1 MNEQERYTWC
11 RVDMRK
17 KVFLKENFTKF
28 RALVLIPG
36 RTYWLFLKLNII
48 NKLKVFWYPIGSLH
62 RFKFLLYTSEHP
74 SVKKW
79 SWCFITCRY
88 INIALK
94 WSRNTHHILK
104 SQIWRFLDILSN
116 NLFCINGVW
125 PVVCHLFR
133 GATRRG
139 QNLMNSCTFLYL
151 LWWRG
156 CESNFYAV
164 FRFNMLGHVVLKLN
178 DDMNY
183 TNHDPIEWVREHD
196 KVKSSDFSRFR
207 GYPCSTPCGVMTKR
221 GIMEISKIWDLK
233 TSLKRHGI

>member
-1 MNEQERYTWC
+1 MSKSGILDVR
-11 RVDMRK
+11 
-17 KVFLKENFTKF
+17 
-28 RALVLIPG
+28 LIWEKLRHFFWKLFQVSGPG
-36 RTYWLFLKLNII
+36 TNQSWTHTLTIFEVEYYKQI
-48 NKLKVFWYPIGSLH
+48 FWYPIGSLH

-139 QNLMNSCTFLYL
+139 QNLMNSCTFSYL

-164 FRFNMLGHVVLKLN
+164 FRLCWAMLSLSLMMIWTILIMIQLSEWESMIRWKVVIFHDLGGILVRLRVGDDQKGHN
-178 DDMNY
+178 GNIQDMR
-183 TNHDPIEWVREHD
+183 P
-196 KVKSSDFSRFR
+196 
-207 GYPCSTPCGVMTKR
+207 
-221 GIMEISKIWDLK
+221 
-233 TSLKRHGI
+233 